1 MFEKI
6 KKFSDFENVRE
17 HATDVF
23 TLDDL
28 LKKAEEQV
36 ESFNIREELFGQPR
50 NEYDEFKKMV

>member
-1 MFEKI
+1 M
-6 KKFSDFENVRE
+6 RE

-36 ESFNIREELFGQPR
+36 ESFNIREELFG
-50 NEYDEFKKMV
+50 